1 MNRHFPL
8 VAEATVAIA
17 DAARHI
23 PDIAGHLES
32 HGARASSQGEATVL
46 DFDFCRGVLS
56 PQGGSLHLRAE
67 AADRSLLQEIKMEL
81 AEHVVEFT
89 GVSASDIVWA
99 GDESESGAPPNFRL
113 MRVVSTRRITPHMQR
128 IRLAGENLLRFS
140 GLGNIHCK
148 LLVPPAGVEPEWP
161 ALDAQGSFRWPGGP
175 GKPSVRKYT
184 IRSVDAQAGTLDI
197 DLVVH
202 GDKGPGSAWAIAA
215 KPGDLIG
222 MVGPGGRGIRQ
233 ADWHLLA
240 GDETALPAIARAL
253 ENLPPDSRGVA
264 LIEVADSAE
273 EQDIVLPQGFE
284 LKWLHRN
291 GAAPGTTTLLADA
304 VRSVEVPAGEERVFV
319 WAGCEFSAFRDIR
332 SHVRNVLKLGKEQH
346 LVTSYW
352 RRGVSEDGASRL
364 DAVSTVVTKI
374 GKRLGLAV
382 GD

>member
-56 PQGGSLHLRAE
+56 PQEGSLHLRAE

-89 GVSASDIVWA
+89 GVSASDIVWT

-202 GDKGPGSAWAIAA
+202 GDEGPGSAWAIAA

-222 MVGPGGRGIRQ
+222 MVGPGGRGY
-233 ADWHLLA
+233 
-240 GDETALPAIARAL
+240 
-253 ENLPPDSRGVA
+253 
-264 LIEVADSAE
+264 
-273 EQDIVLPQGFE
+273 
-284 LKWLHRN
+284 
-291 GAAPGTTTLLADA
+291 
-304 VRSVEVPAGEERVFV
+304 PAGRLAF
-319 WAGCEFSAFRDIR
+319 AG
-332 SHVRNVLKLGKEQH
+332 
-346 LVTSYW
+346 
-352 RRGVSEDGASRL
+352 RR
-364 DAVSTVVTKI
+364 
-374 GKRLGLAV
+374 
-382 GD
+382 